1 MNLLKPISNSKN
13 LEGFDMKLID
23 EDKKYILNEFLRN
36 ISHISDEAYQKR
48 VWILGQ
54 GPECDDFDE
63 SMCHFFDDGD
73 PILSDYKNFG
83 ITDIQYNLLIRLR
96 NQLDSF
102 SQYDYPPQKFI
113 ESPEWKQIMKMANE
127 VMEAFNYR
135 KISS

>member
-1 MNLLKPISNSKN
+1 
-13 LEGFDMKLID
+13 MKLID